1 MSDHD
6 TDDDSTDVDYSGTE
20 LHNTERPYV
29 EIDVTL
35 DMGDIPAAARN
46 RLRQLARELEADFFD
61 TFGGYSDDPQP
72 RQEHESHEDLVS
84 VYAIA
89 PFDGSQRRRKQA
101 DLQCGILEGSFIRKA
116 ADLRDRHSRWEPETE
131 KVEPDEIPNFQ
142 PFWRSGKASFS

>member
-6 TDDDSTDVDYSGTE
+6 TDDDSTDVDYSDTE
-20 LHNTERPYV
+20 LHTTERPYV

-35 DMGDIPAAARN
+35 DMGDIPAPARN
-46 RLRQLARELEADFFD
+46 VLRQLARELEADFFD

-89 PFDGSQRRRKQA
+89 PFGGSHQERKQA
-101 DLQCGILEGSFIRKA
+101 DLQCGILEGTFIRNA
-116 ADLRDRHSRWEPETE
+116 ADPRDRHRKWESSTE
-131 KVEPDEIPNFQ
+131 RVEADEIPHFT
-142 PFWRSGKASFS
+142 PF

>member
-6 TDDDSTDVDYSGTE
+6 TDDDSTDVDYSNTE
-20 LHNTERPYV
+20 LHTTEQPYI

-89 PFDGSQRRRKQA
+89 PFDGSQRRRDQA
-101 DLQCGILEGSFIRKA
+101 DLQTGILEGTLISRAKE
-116 ADLRDRHSRWEPETE
+116 LRDEYNRWEPKTE
-131 KVEPDEIPNFQ
+131 KVEPEAIPNFE
-142 PFWRSGKASFS
+142 PW